1 VSSDRADS
9 DARRRARADWP
20 VARHALSDDPGDDL
34 SDVTTA
40 EERIAMM
47 RPLAEEAWR
56 VAGRTLP
63 TYDRK
68 DIPGRLFRKGDP
80 RPDDDEA

>member
-1 VSSDRADS
+1 
-9 DARRRARADWP
+9 
-20 VARHALSDDPGDDL
+20 LTDDFGDDL

-63 TYDRK
+63 AYDRK
-68 DIPGRLFRKGDP
+68 TIPGRLFRSGDP